1 MTVVGSWL
9 NGLYLLPTFA
19 NMFGMPLLPDGT
31 GKSIVDMGTVVNPYI
46 KDVTTLVL
54 FAVVPLNLL
63 KGSIVSFV
71 TILIYKPLSPIL
83 KNTHKK

>member
-1 MTVVGSWL
+1 MTIVGSWL

-19 NMFGMPLLPDGT
+19 NMFGMSLMPVADGP
-31 GKSIVDMGTVVNPYI
+31 SIVAMGTAVNPGI

-63 KGSIVSFV
+63 KGALVSV
-71 TILIYKPLSPIL
+71 ITIFIYKKLSPIL
-83 KNTHKK
+83 KSAYKK

>member
-19 NMFGMPLLPDGT
+19 NMYGMPLTSLVG
-31 GKSIVDMGTVVNPYI
+31 MGTAVNPYI

-63 KGSIVSFV
+63 KGSIVSLI
-71 TILIYKPLSPIL
+71 TILIYKKLSPIL
-83 KNTHKK
+83 KIAYKK